1 MGKPSTERQRALAIR
16 AAHMREEGAT
26 SREIAAAVGI
36 TPEQVKKRVEL
47 GQRLIST
54 RGPSPTATPS
64 EVS

>member
-26 SREIAAAVGI
+26 SREIAAAIGI

-47 GQRLIST
+47 GQRLASE
-54 RGPSPTATPS
+54 RTPNQLTT
-64 EVS
+64 ET